1 MRRRRDV
8 RTVDRNVGE
17 AFAQRHDDA
26 ADTLVA
32 DEQVGA
38 VAHDGERQVAAITGV
53 ERGDEALLGIGR
65 DKDVGRAADLKRGVL
80 AHGLAHQ
87 HVVLAGNASKR
98 AQQVLVKKVVL
109 VHTNI
114 RLLVVVVINRLQYT
128 PPGRIW
134 CAGGD
139 KTAVYRI
146 GKVFI
151 TEVEG

>member
-1 MRRRRDV
+1 MRAVDGDV
-8 RTVDRNVGE
+8 RE

-26 ADTLVA
+26 ADALVA

-38 VAHDGERQVAAITGV
+38 VAHDGEWQIAAVAGI
-53 ERGDEALLGIGR
+53 ERGNESLLGVGR

-80 AHGLAHQ
+80 AHGLAHE
-87 HVVLAGNASKR
+87 HVVLAGNASER
-98 AQQVLVKKVVL
+98 AEQVLVKKVIL
-109 VHTNI
+109 VHTYI
-114 RLLVVVVINRLQYT
+114 RLMVVVFINRMQYT

-139 KTAVYRI
+139 KTAVHRI